1 MCWCVCACIISWKV
15 FADRLPPGSS
25 WSSCGY
31 GPLEPGEGMVVEGV
45 RMRSEE
51 CPVGWGCSEE
61 TRCRLGKPGTGLGSP
76 FSGVPG
82 CPGVLIQSEL
92 EELSEFS
99 RSGVGTFW
107 VCWVRVQGC
116 WGREGGGP
124 SGWLSSRVVRFG
136 GQGASGGRVL
146 GGGEA

>member
-99 RSGVGTFW
+99 RSGLEPSGCVGSGFRGAG
-107 VCWVRVQGC
+107 V
-116 WGREGGGP
+116 GREGD
-124 SGWLSSRVVRFG
+124 L
-136 GQGASGGRVL
+136 L
-146 GGGEA
+146 GG